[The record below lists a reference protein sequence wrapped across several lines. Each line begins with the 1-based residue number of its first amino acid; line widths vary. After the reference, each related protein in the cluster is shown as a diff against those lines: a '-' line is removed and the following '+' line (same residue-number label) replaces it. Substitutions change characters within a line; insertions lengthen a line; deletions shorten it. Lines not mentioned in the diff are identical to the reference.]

1 MTGSSLAFNWPMVHD
16 GVIRRSEE
24 EFSDVIWRGI
34 SPAACML
41 MLMVEAL
48 SKMDLIWNGRSL
60 DEWVLRSCGSA
71 AVVLDVWADSTID
84 F

>member
-1 MTGSSLAFNWPMVHD
+1 MVHD

-41 MLMVEAL
+41 MLMGGGSREL
-48 SKMDLIWNGRSL
+48 DLIWNGRSL
-60 DEWVLRSCGSA
+60 DKWVLRICCSA
-71 AVVLDVWADSTID
+71 AVLDVCPDSTID